1 MRPHENLNVW
11 KRAVEYVLR
20 IYTLTRTFPHDEI
33 YALTSQMRR
42 AAVSVAANIAEGA
55 GRRSK
60 KEFAHYLSNA
70 QGSSSELATELLIAW
85 KLGYVKESDYQ
96 AGAVE
101 LEEISRMMIGL
112 SKRVLAP
119 THSSRDD

>member
-20 IYTLTRTFPHDEI
+20 IYTLTRAFPHDVV

-55 GRRSK
+55 GRRSP
-60 KEFAHYLSNA
+60 
-70 QGSSSELATELLIAW
+70 
-85 KLGYVKESDYQ
+85 
-96 AGAVE
+96 
-101 LEEISRMMIGL
+101 
-112 SKRVLAP
+112 KRICALPIKRSGIIRANLQ
-119 THSSRDD
+119 RNF